1 MKNYINI
8 FCLFAF
14 VSLLQSCIGS
24 AHDEKLNGGYYL
36 SAIDVKEDMVIGF
49 QDGDYGIGIIGA
61 TIFAVGQND
70 EFIIAKQHPRASSS
84 DVNKAII
91 NYFIIPL
98 KSKVS
103 QLLEENIYG
112 PLTLEE
118 FEQKRKKLHI
128 ENLDF
133 TIVFKD
139 LE

>member
-8 FCLFAF
+8 FYLVAFA
-14 VSLLQSCIGS
+14 SLLQNCIGS
-24 AHDEKLNGGYYL
+24 AHDEKLNAGYYL
-36 SAIDVKEDMVIGF
+36 SAIDVKQDMLIGF
-49 QDGDYGIGIIGA
+49 QDGDYGIGVIGA

-70 EFIIAKQHPRASSS
+70 GFIIAKQHQKVSPSGM
-84 DVNKAII
+84 DKAVI

-98 KSKVS
+98 KNNANQSPEK
-103 QLLEENIYG
+103 NIYG

-118 FEQKRKKLHI
+118 FKQKRKELNI

>member
-1 MKNYINI
+1 MKKYINI

-14 VSLLQSCIGS
+14 ATLLQSCIGS
-24 AHDEKLNGGYYL
+24 AHHEKLNSGYYL

-49 QDGDYGIGIIGA
+49 QDRDYGIGIIEA
-61 TIFAVGQND
+61 TVFAVGQND
-70 EFIIAKQHPRASSS
+70 EFIIAKQHPKVSPS
-84 DVNKAII
+84 DMNKTVI

-98 KSKVS
+98 KNKVS
-103 QLLEENIYG
+103 QSPEKNIYG

-118 FEQKRKKLHI
+118 FERKRKKLNI

-133 TIVFKD
+133 TFVFKD